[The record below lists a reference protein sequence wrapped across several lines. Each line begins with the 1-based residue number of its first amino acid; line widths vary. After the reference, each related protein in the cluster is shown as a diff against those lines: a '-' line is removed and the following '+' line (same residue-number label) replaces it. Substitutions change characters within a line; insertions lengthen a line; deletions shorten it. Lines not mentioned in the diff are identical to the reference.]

1 MKCHVMASNLNIFYF
16 FVFLDNW
23 LSSAQLKDIWKIK
36 GIVNEPNT
44 IYEPDSVELSGDD
57 QEPTKQISSHS
68 NSNENEDDED
78 ESCDGDNTD
87 SSEEVCGAIT
97 SNKFAALDIS
107 E

>member
-1 MKCHVMASNLNIFYF
+1 MSCYGFKCVFG
-16 FVFLDNW
+16 FLDNW

-36 GIVNEPNT
+36 GIVNEPNI
-44 IYEPDSVELSGDD
+44 IYEPDSVELSDDD
-57 QEPTKQISSHS
+57 QELTKQILSSHS
-68 NSNENEDDED
+68 DSNEKEDDED
-78 ESCDGDNTD
+78 ESYDSDNTD